1 MSKVLRIERVV
12 PPDGPPEVP
21 LKTPRGYQLA
31 NPAGGG
37 KRNCVEHAVFVS
49 TLDEAARLM
58 THGYPLWMKQ
68 EGKRATLICPSSL
81 RIVTA
86 PP

>member
-21 LKTPRGYQLA
+21 LKTPRGYKLG
-31 NPAGGG
+31 NPAGGSERHHA
-37 KRNCVEHAVFVS
+37 KHAVFVD
-49 TLDEAARLM
+49 TLDEAAKLIS
-58 THGYPLWMKQ
+58 HGYSLWMKQ
-68 EGKRATLICPSSL
+68 DGKRETLISPPSL
-81 RIVTA
+81 RVVTS